1 MKKVDVSENL
11 SLIEDIEKGIKDI
24 LEGKVKEV

>member
-1 MKKVDVSENL
+1 MKKINVSENL

-24 LEGKVKEV
+24 LDGRIKEV